1 VRGFKRV
8 VITLLLVLFLGLP
21 PSPALA
27 ATGLPD
33 SPEFGYG
40 ARLDVWGQQIN
51 PAVSAAAAMGLD
63 WLAVDFNWARYWP
76 EASVLPDLHNLYQ
89 VMGAAKRGNLHVMI
103 SITNAPA
110 WAITSSGPD
119 PNLTAGL
126 VLSLYRL
133 FPDTL
138 LAAELFP
145 AANQSSAWGAKPNP
159 QAYADMLK
167 IAQATLYEAGAD
179 IVLVAGGLTPLG
191 PEPSEADIDEINYLK
206 SLYMAGASAFMP
218 VVSVR
223 LTGITGDPLAAPQ
236 GSDSIRLRHYEQ
248 LRKVMLENEHAS
260 GLIWITGFAWP
271 EGMSQVNG
279 RALINLD
286 EQARWLN
293 QAYRL
298 LRSQLYIGVAF
309 FDQLNPPD
317 QTERAANSAALTG
330 IISSTLVF
338 PDSSL
343 HPACNVL
350 TQLTSVNANIK
361 TVVFEGSISK
371 KTPLKLDVK
380 PASP

>member
-1 VRGFKRV
+1 VRGFKRA

-63 WLAVDFNWARYWP
+63 WLAVDFNWGRYWP
-76 EASVLPDLHNLYQ
+76 EASVLPDLNNLYQ

-167 IAQATLYEAGAD
+167 LAQVTLYEAGAD
-179 IVLVAGGLTPLG
+179 LVLVAGGLTPLG
-191 PEPSEADIDEINYLK
+191 PEPAEADIDEITYLK
-206 SLYMAGASAFMP
+206 SLYTAGASAFMP

-271 EGMSQVNG
+271 EGISQANG

-309 FDQLNPPD
+309 FDQLNPPTKRKEPGTR
-317 QTERAANSAALTG
+317 Q
-330 IISSTLVF
+330 
-338 PDSSL
+338 
-343 HPACNVL
+343 H
-350 TQLTSVNANIK
+350 
-361 TVVFEGSISK
+361 
-371 KTPLKLDVK
+371 
-380 PASP
+380 